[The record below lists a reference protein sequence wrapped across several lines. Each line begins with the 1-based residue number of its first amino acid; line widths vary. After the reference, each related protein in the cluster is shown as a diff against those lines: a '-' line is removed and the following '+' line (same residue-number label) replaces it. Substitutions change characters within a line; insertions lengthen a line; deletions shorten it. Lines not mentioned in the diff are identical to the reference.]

1 MRYQLL
7 KTDVIDPKLSSTE
20 WDKAQEAAVAVTRW
34 AGYENAP
41 ATTFKMLRGPEGISL
56 LMHTDETHLRMAH
69 TEHNGEI
76 CEDSCMEF
84 FLKPNNLRTEY
95 LNFECNPRGILHL
108 GMGSGREDRVFPD
121 VDRARLSIESD
132 AREGDWTL
140 KIYIPDDLLLS
151 LFGEISSVMKA
162 NVYKCGD
169 LTDHVHY
176 STWAE
181 VETPEPDFHQP
192 DFFGFLEL

>member
-1 MRYQLL
+1 MRYTLA
-7 KTDVIDPKLSSTE
+7 KTETVNPSIHSPE
-20 WDKAQEAAVAVTRW
+20 WEKAETAAVAVTRW

-41 ATTFKMLRGPEGISL
+41 KTTFQMLRGPEGISL
-56 LMHTDETHLRMAH
+56 RMHTDEVHLRMAH

-108 GMGSGREDRVFPD
+108 GMGSGREDRVFPN
-121 VDRARLSIESD
+121 VDRALLSIESD
-132 AREGDWTL
+132 AKEGDWTL
-140 KIYIPDDLLLS
+140 KIYLPDSLLLD
-151 LFGEISSVMKA
+151 LFGEISGVMKA

-176 STWAE
+176 ATWAE

-192 DFFGFLEL
+192 DFFGFLVL